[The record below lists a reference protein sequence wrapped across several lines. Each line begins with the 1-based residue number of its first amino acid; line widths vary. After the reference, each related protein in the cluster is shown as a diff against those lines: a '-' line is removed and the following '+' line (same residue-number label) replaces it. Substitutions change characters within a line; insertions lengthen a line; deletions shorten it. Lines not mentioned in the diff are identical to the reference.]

1 MYVCVNGVPE
11 GERREFSRGRG
22 KKMDVTDNFQI

>member
-1 MYVCVNGVPE
+1 MYVCVNGVLE

-22 KKMDVTDNFQI
+22 KKMDVIDNF